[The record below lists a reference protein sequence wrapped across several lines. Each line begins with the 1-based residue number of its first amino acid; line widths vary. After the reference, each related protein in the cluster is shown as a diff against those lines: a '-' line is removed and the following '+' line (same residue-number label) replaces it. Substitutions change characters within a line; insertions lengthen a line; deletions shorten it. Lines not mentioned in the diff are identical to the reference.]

1 LKNID
6 REGYVFRNSTGMHI
20 DILLD
25 EEKVEEDNNNVI
37 NQKVLEIKPNHE
49 SFFLIS
55 TLEKALERK
64 QKGRKN

>member
-1 LKNID
+1 
-6 REGYVFRNSTGMHI
+6 MHI